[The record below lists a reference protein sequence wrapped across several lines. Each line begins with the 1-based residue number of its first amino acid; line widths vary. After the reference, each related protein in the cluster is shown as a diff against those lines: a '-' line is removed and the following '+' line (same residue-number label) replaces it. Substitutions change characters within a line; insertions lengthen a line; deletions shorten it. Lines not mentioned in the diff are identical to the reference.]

1 MDVFAAV
8 RFQVLTDFD
17 NVRTLTNK
25 GSSNKVY
32 ALFATKD
39 QVLFVFFS
47 QCWQSNGNARQVH
60 TFVFAQVTV
69 GHDLVAGAVQLQVV
83 VIHENDQV
91 VQTVLVSG
99 VGSLPDL
106 ALLGLAVAHHAED
119 LVVLVVQLTGQGH
132 TGGAGQTLTQGAGGD
147 VDAGAA
153 VHRGVTLKHGALLAQ
168 GVQHGLGEETHGS
181 QAGILDGAD
190 MALGEHH
197 AVPVLPAG
205 VLGVQV
211 HVFEVAGGDKICR
224 RQGSAG
230 MTGLGLVDHVD
241 DLHTHLRGGVFQ
253 LLHGDIF
260 HKNHLIENFRNVRIC
275 LMSDK

>member
-1 MDVFAAV
+1 M
-8 RFQVLTDFD
+8 
-17 NVRTLTNK
+17 
-25 GSSNKVY
+25 
-32 ALFATKD
+32 
-39 QVLFVFFS
+39 
-47 QCWQSNGNARQVH
+47 
-60 TFVFAQVTV
+60 
-69 GHDLVAGAVQLQVV
+69 
-83 VIHENDQV
+83 
-91 VQTVLVSG
+91 SG

-119 LVVLVVQLTGQGH
+119 LVVLVVQLTGQSH

-153 VHRGVTLKHGALLAQ
+153 VHRGVTLKHGTLLAQ
-168 GVQHGLGEETHGS
+168 GIQHGLREEAHGS